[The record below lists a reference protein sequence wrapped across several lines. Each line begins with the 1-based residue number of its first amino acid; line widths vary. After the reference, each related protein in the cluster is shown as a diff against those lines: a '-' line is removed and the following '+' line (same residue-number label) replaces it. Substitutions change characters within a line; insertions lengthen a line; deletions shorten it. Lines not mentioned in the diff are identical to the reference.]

1 MLKCHWYFMVK
12 RTLQTLEIHILPNKH
27 HLLEELATACL
38 LHSHRGEQTW
48 QWFTCMCQFPSE
60 AHMLLSLWM
69 IRELGRVNPRTFPLY
84 LRRKGVCL
92 GPECWKF
99 HWQMFPS
106 SLECLCPV
114 FRICSHQRAP
124 EWPVHEGISVL
135 RPETLSKVLRP
146 HWSSAAAMSC
156 FVPLAASL

>member
-1 MLKCHWYFMVK
+1 MSLIFYGKKNSANPGDTHTAK
-12 RTLQTLEIHILPNKH
+12 QTSPARRTRHSLSAPQ
-27 HLLEELATACL
+27 LAWWADLTVL
-38 LHSHRGEQTW
+38 
-48 QWFTCMCQFPSE
+48 WFTCMCPFPSG

-69 IRELGRVNPRTFPLY
+69 IRELGRGNPRTFPLY

-99 HWQMFPS
+99 HWQMSPS

-124 EWPVHEGISVL
+124 GWPVHKAISVL